1 MGVKTLDEI
10 NLNYSRAIRQ
20 AERLEGRAG
29 ELKELANGD
38 FQGCLTGIAANWEG
52 ENARA
57 GIRKGEK
64 LKGDLEKSAG
74 QLEMV
79 AKAIRSVAKRTR
91 EADIAA
97 CSMTG

>member
-57 GIRKGEK
+57 FIRKGEK
-64 LKGDLEKSAG
+64 LKGDLERVPDSLRWWRKPSGASQNG
-74 QLEMV
+74 PERRILPH
-79 AKAIRSVAKRTR
+79 
-91 EADIAA
+91 AA
-97 CSMTG
+97 